1 MKKYTN
7 RYGNEFTFERNKK
20 GNIDWNGNFQY
31 CRFSFDKSPTDI
43 TMVDPSGG
51 PYLEVGMYMD
61 RFGLVGIIDGFIDN
75 EDGFEILLK

>member
-7 RYGNEFTFERNKK
+7 RYGMEFTFEINKK
-20 GNIDWNGNFQY
+20 GNIDWRGDFQY
-31 CRFSFDKSPTDI
+31 CRFSFEKSPTDI

-51 PYLEVGMYMD
+51 PYLEVGMHMD